1 MMFPWTFH
9 NALSYYYTLI
19 SLLFQ
24 LNVKMSCCVESWRV
38 CGTIIT
44 LCFSSFET
52 VLLKTVRHM
61 CYTQLSW
68 VSLWIGGV
76 SLLEESD
83 HAVVDLWSSG
93 PVSGDL
99 QIQSSGRRLQDG
111 ELIFREINS
120 RWASMSC
127 GCCFIHQTRPS
138 LTHSYSLHSFFSVCF
153 LHRSLFISSLIS
165 SSCIYGSRCGKRRY
179 KPK

>member
-1 MMFPWTFH
+1 M
-9 NALSYYYTLI
+9 
-19 SLLFQ
+19 
-24 LNVKMSCCVESWRV
+24 
-38 CGTIIT
+38 
-44 LCFSSFET
+44 
-52 VLLKTVRHM
+52 RHM

-138 LTHSYSLHSFFSVCF
+138 LTHSYSLHSFFSVRF

-165 SSCIYGSRCGKRRY
+165 SSCIYGSRCGKRGTSQSKSLCRSWGLRGAMLFVM
-179 KPK
+179 KQMTTRIWSEELQTAPADFLQGIFWVQESMLLFI